1 MAQPRE
7 TKLFSRPLPLRVR
20 LALGY
25 SAFFAAILVLLSLGV
40 FLAVRQALLRDLSE
54 QLQTSADLIQ
64 RDFDLRQTSLSA
76 YFGGPIFSL
85 PSGPTADDGLAE
97 PVLYIQV
104 LAPDGALVTRS
115 ANLGEAQL
123 PLAADERARV
133 LTGRALQSTRTVDAT
148 RVEIL
153 SRPLAADARIV
164 GVLQVGRS
172 LTEADRTL
180 RLLLTSLLVTG
191 GLSLVAAVRGGTWL
205 ARRAL
210 EPVAEIAATAQQIVR
225 ADDLSRR
232 VRAVP
237 INDEIGQ
244 LATTIN
250 DMLGRLDQLFTAQQ
264 RFVADLSH
272 ELRTP
277 LAAMRGH
284 LEMIRRGASHDPTVL
299 AESLPALER
308 ETARLAR
315 MTSDLLT
322 LAQAE
327 NGLRIQQARVALDEL
342 VLDVVRDLRPLS
354 NGVALI
360 PSIDEQVQVPGDP
373 DRLKQALVNLVA
385 NALQH
390 TRAGG
395 TVRVALVRAGDYAEL
410 HVRDTGAGIAAED
423 LPHIFERFYRADKA
437 RTRRQGGAGLGLS
450 IVKWVAEAHGG
461 CVTVESA
468 PGQGST
474 FTLALP
480 LT

>member
-1 MAQPRE
+1 
-7 TKLFSRPLPLRVR
+7 
-20 LALGY
+20 
-25 SAFFAAILVLLSLGV
+25 
-40 FLAVRQALLRDLSE
+40 
-54 QLQTSADLIQ
+54 
-64 RDFDLRQTSLSA
+64 
-76 YFGGPIFSL
+76 
-85 PSGPTADDGLAE
+85 
-97 PVLYIQV
+97 
-104 LAPDGALVTRS
+104 
-115 ANLGEAQL
+115 
-123 PLAADERARV
+123 
-133 LTGRALQSTRTVDAT
+133 
-148 RVEIL
+148 
-153 SRPLAADARIV
+153 
-164 GVLQVGRS
+164 VLQVGRS

-180 RLLLTSLLVTG
+180 RLLLTSLLITG
-191 GLSLVAAVRGGTWL
+191 GLSLMAAVRGGAWL

-237 INDEIGQ
+237 TDDEIGQ

-284 LEMIRRGASHDPTVL
+284 LEMIRRGASHDPAVL

-308 ETARLAR
+308 EAARLAR

-327 NGLRIQQARVALDEL
+327 NGLRIQHARVALDEL

-354 NGVALI
+354 NGVALM
-360 PSIDEQVQVPGDP
+360 PSIDEQVQAPGDP

-390 TRAGG
+390 TPAGG
-395 TVRVALVRAGDYAEL
+395 TVRVGLVRAGGQAL
-410 HVRDTGAGIAAED
+410 LQVRDTGAGIAAED

-437 RTRRQGGAGLGLS
+437 RTRRQGGAGLGLA
-450 IVKWVAEAHGG
+450 IVSWVAEAHGG
-461 CVTVESA
+461 RVTVESA

-480 LT
+480 LE